1 MDGLQA
7 AVSSLAVIAIVL
19 LMVLVVCHYMGP
31 RATAWVRSNREE
43 KIGLSKNKLF
53 NANGYL
59 VRIEDQFLSFFFL
72 IFFFILFLFQIPHS
86 NSDIILGS
94 TGSFKRFDSIDRDY
108 KQMGQSS
115 VASPTWNIPG
125 TDIPPQPLRPA
136 PAPSSSGTISPNNC
150 IKFKERDFG
159 GGGGVKPI
167 KQQRFV

>member
-72 IFFFILFLFQIPHS
+72 IFFYFIFI
-86 NSDIILGS
+86 SDS
-94 TGSFKRFDSIDRDY
+94 PFKFRYNTRFNR
-108 KQMGQSS
+108 
-115 VASPTWNIPG
+115 
-125 TDIPPQPLRPA
+125 
-136 PAPSSSGTISPNNC
+136 
-150 IKFKERDFG
+150 
-159 GGGGVKPI
+159 
-167 KQQRFV
+167 

>member
-59 VRIEDQFLSFFFL
+59 VRIEFASNSLDQFFSISF
-72 IFFFILFLFQIPHS
+72 
-86 NSDIILGS
+86 SD
-94 TGSFKRFDSIDRDY
+94 TSFKFRYYTRL
-108 KQMGQSS
+108 
-115 VASPTWNIPG
+115 N
-125 TDIPPQPLRPA
+125 R
-136 PAPSSSGTISPNNC
+136 
-150 IKFKERDFG
+150 
-159 GGGGVKPI
+159 
-167 KQQRFV
+167 

>member
-59 VRIEDQFLSFFFL
+59 VRIEFKTYFIRSIFL
-72 IFFFILFLFQIPHS
+72 IS
-86 NSDIILGS
+86 VSD
-94 TGSFKRFDSIDRDY
+94 TSFEFRHYTRL
-108 KQMGQSS
+108 
-115 VASPTWNIPG
+115 N
-125 TDIPPQPLRPA
+125 R
-136 PAPSSSGTISPNNC
+136 
-150 IKFKERDFG
+150 
-159 GGGGVKPI
+159 
-167 KQQRFV
+167 

>member
-59 VRIEDQFLSFFFL
+59 VRIEYHKSNSISLFFL
-72 IFFFILFLFQIPHS
+72 FFSLDS
-86 NSDIILGS
+86 
-94 TGSFKRFDSIDRDY
+94 SFKLRY
-108 KQMGQSS
+108 N
-115 VASPTWNIPG
+115 TWFN
-125 TDIPPQPLRPA
+125 R
-136 PAPSSSGTISPNNC
+136 
-150 IKFKERDFG
+150 
-159 GGGGVKPI
+159 
-167 KQQRFV
+167 